1 MKIAFRKPRLR
12 HGIPDWVEY
21 PEYFITVCCTPKGA
35 NQLCVPWIASLVK
48 ESIGFRQRRKIWCFE
63 LLVLMPDHLH
73 GILSI
78 SERRKLDM
86 EIRSWK
92 RWIAATSGVTF
103 QKGFFDHR
111 LRGSESARGK
121 WNYVSLNPVRK
132 GLIEKAEDWPFR
144 WTRKDFE
151 NCK

>member
-1 MKIAFRKPRLR
+1 MKMAFRKPRLR

-21 PEYFITVCCTPKGA
+21 PEYFITVCCTPQGA

-48 ESIGFRQRRKIWCFE
+48 ESIGFRQRRKIWYFE

-78 SERRKLDM
+78 SERRKLDT

-151 NCK
+151 EGT